1 MTEWSEWNA
10 CTKSCG
16 DGTKSRV
23 RRISVEPASKGM
35 KCNSTI
41 DTADCSTRPCPGKN
55 LVF

>member
-23 RRISVEPASKGM
+23 RRISVEPASKGI

-41 DTADCSTRPCPGKN
+41 DTADCSTRPCLGKN